1 MSTSGATES
10 IPPPAIL
17 VVDDNPSNLHL
28 MSGVLREGGYTV
40 RAVPDGKL
48 ALEAVRKRPPDLILL
63 DIKMPDMDGFEV
75 CRRLKADPA
84 SRDIPVIF
92 LSALHESKDKL
103 NGFAVGAVDYITKP
117 FVAEE
122 VLVRV
127 RTHLTLR
134 ELQLRLERKV
144 GERTR
149 ALRTLSA
156 ANRAVVHAQN
166 PAELLALMSLAIVE
180 QGGYHAVWIGCAGDT
195 AYSYSRDGAEDRS
208 DCEHAARAMPMPDA
222 PALFVTRRHAT
233 QNIIG
238 PLDGEGSCDS
248 EIVLA
253 LPLQG
258 ENLPCDVLVVFAGD
272 GKDFSAADDVDL
284 LHEMSGDLG
293 YGLQT
298 LQAQEENLK
307 NRYALERSLE
317 QTIEA
322 IAATIEV
329 RDPYTAGHQ
338 RRTTRIAVAIGQE
351 MGLDA
356 DRLKGLQVAGTIH
369 DIGKISVPV
378 EILSRPGKLSD
389 LEFNV
394 IKHHSEAGH
403 DIVQGIDFPW
413 PVAQII
419 RQHHERMD
427 GAGYPDGLRG
437 EAILLESRILAV
449 ADVVEAI
456 SSHRPYRPGLGVGV
470 AIEELKRQR
479 GGSYD
484 ADAVDSA
491 LRLYESGEL
500 ERILSH

>member
-1 MSTSGATES
+1 
-10 IPPPAIL
+10 
-17 VVDDNPSNLHL
+17 
-28 MSGVLREGGYTV
+28 
-40 RAVPDGKL
+40 
-48 ALEAVRKRPPDLILL
+48 
-63 DIKMPDMDGFEV
+63 
-75 CRRLKADPA
+75 
-84 SRDIPVIF
+84 
-92 LSALHESKDKL
+92 
-103 NGFAVGAVDYITKP
+103 
-117 FVAEE
+117 
-122 VLVRV
+122 
-127 RTHLTLR
+127 
-134 ELQLRLERKV
+134 
-144 GERTR
+144 
-149 ALRTLSA
+149 
-156 ANRAVVHAQN
+156 
-166 PAELLALMSLAIVE
+166 
-180 QGGYHAVWIGCAGDT
+180 
-195 AYSYSRDGAEDRS
+195 
-208 DCEHAARAMPMPDA
+208 MPDA

-394 IKHHSEAGH
+394 IKHHSEAGY